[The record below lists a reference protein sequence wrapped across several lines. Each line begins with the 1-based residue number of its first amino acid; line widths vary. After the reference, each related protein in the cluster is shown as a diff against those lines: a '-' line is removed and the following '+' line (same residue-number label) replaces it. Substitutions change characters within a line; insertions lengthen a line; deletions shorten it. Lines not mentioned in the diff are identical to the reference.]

1 MQRVELEGLETRA
14 LMATIPAASPTA
26 APLNL
31 SNMFGNAGGVN
42 ASMTSSVVAVDPL
55 DPTKLVSVWIDND
68 PSELPPTNNYI
79 QGVLEA
85 AYSVNAGQSWLP
97 LLGEPTN
104 GLGIPSDPELL
115 NPATSM
121 PTIPFEY
128 VSTPSLGFDDSGN
141 FYILS
146 EYGNAPTPATSSAGA
161 VVLQKYGFTG
171 STPSVEAFTTN
182 QQDPVDFGGGG
193 FGFGGGGRPTSR

>member
-1 MQRVELEGLETRA
+1 
-14 LMATIPAASPTA
+14 
-26 APLNL
+26 
-31 SNMFGNAGGVN
+31 MFGNAGGSN
-42 ASMTSSVVAVDPL
+42 ASQTSSVVAVDPL

-68 PSELPPTNNYI
+68 PSELPLTDNEI

-115 NPATSM
+115 NPATSV
-121 PTIPFEY
+121 PTVPFEF

-146 EYGNAPTPATSSAGA
+146 EYSNASTPAASSTGA

-171 STPSVEAFTTN
+171 STPAAQDVHDQPAGPRIPTAAAAASVRGV
-182 QQDPVDFGGGG
+182 QPQGGLPVAWLGHQ
-193 FGFGGGGRPTSR
+193 